1 MRELSLQQTDFV
13 KYYCHEAYGN
23 ARKAA
28 IMAGYSVETASNQGC
43 RLLTK
48 DYIKAAIRRE
58 LDKIAEKGEYDEV
71 KAEQLLYDL
80 LERCKDTKDRAV
92 EIATIRELNTINA
105 LRTENIHTTTDQQR
119 ELDERESV
127 DAKKVA
133 KILNM
138 QELRESG

>member
-23 ARKAA
+23 ASKAA
-28 IMAGYSVETASNQGC
+28 IMAGYSVIDSRNRGC
-43 RLLTK
+43 TLLTK
-48 DYIKAAIRRE
+48 TYIKAAIKVE
-58 LDKIAEKGEYDEV
+58 LDKIAEKSEYDQV
-71 KAEQLLYDL
+71 KSEQLLYDL

-119 ELDERESV
+119 ELDEKQQEEC
-127 DAKKVA
+127 
-133 KILNM
+133 KILAL
-138 QELRESG
+138 QRLKDGA